1 MWHTGSGSE
10 TNVEFIM
17 EEVSSHMKRS
27 GSIFIGCDSQI
38 TRDRCVF
45 STVICLHGADGQK
58 GGYYFFR
65 REKKNRRKFPTMLN
79 RLLKEVELSVEMG
92 SKILNEYPEAD
103 IEIHIDANAKKEEAT
118 GKFSDMLVGFAR
130 GAGFRCKIKPDAWAS
145 SSIADKHSK

>member
-17 EEVSSHMKRS
+17 EEVSSHMKKA
-27 GSIFIGCDSQI
+27 GLIFIGCDSQI
-38 TRDRCVF
+38 TRDQCTF
-45 STVICLHGADGQK
+45 STVVCLHGAEGQK

-65 REKKNRRKFPTMLN
+65 REKKNRKKFPTMLN
-79 RLLKEVELSVEMG
+79 RLLKEVELSVELG
-92 SKILNEYPEAD
+92 FKILNEYPEAD

-118 GKFSDMLVGFAR
+118 GRFSDMLVGYAK

>member
-10 TNVEFIM
+10 AGVEFIM
-17 EEVSSHMKRS
+17 EEISSHMKMA

-38 TRDRCVF
+38 TRDLCVF

-65 REKKNRRKFPTMLN
+65 REKKKREKFPTMLN

-92 SKILNEYPEAD
+92 FKILNEYPDAD